1 MSVYKINYNNGA
13 KMMRPV
19 LTREEYMNL
28 RNSAKQQ
35 ALLKAVR
42 EGKTEEKR
50 HLVQMNY
57 SCLPNPDGSLKGTK
71 TMSTTVGM
79 DIDHIKPEE
88 MEAVKQRVL
97 NNKVQLGLLMLEVS
111 ARGEG
116 YHLVFKRKAEMT
128 QEENLKRASDLLGVK
143 YDEGAKDITR
153 VFFTTCLEDLIFLD
167 EEIFENKGVQEVQD
181 ALRAGSNARSGE
193 LVQEVQGVQDALRA
207 GSNARSGELVQT
219 FPTDYH
225 GIPFKELIAK
235 YWEVNNQGFEP
246 TQGDRDTL
254 TYQLACDLR
263 HICGRSF
270 EWLDQVIP
278 CYDGFPLEEKQAKI
292 KSALSS
298 EFNGFPTRLRNVLN
312 LLERKNGNANG
323 NGNDNGK
330 ENDSSLFIPHSS
342 LKKMPLGLK
351 ESLVGVPK
359 PMQMPVL
366 CAVMA

>member
-1 MSVYKINYNNGA
+1 MSAYVIYYQNGA

-57 SCLPNPDGSLKGTK
+57 SCMPNPDGTLKGTK

-128 QEENLKRASDLLGVK
+128 QE
-143 YDEGAKDITR
+143 
-153 VFFTTCLEDLIFLD
+153 
-167 EEIFENKGVQEVQD
+167 
-181 ALRAGSNARSGE
+181 
-193 LVQEVQGVQDALRA
+193 
-207 GSNARSGELVQT
+207 QT
-219 FPTDYH
+219 
-225 GIPFKELIAK
+225 
-235 YWEVNNQGFEP
+235 
-246 TQGDRDTL
+246 
-254 TYQLACDLR
+254 
-263 HICGRSF
+263 
-270 EWLDQVIP
+270 
-278 CYDGFPLEEKQAKI
+278 
-292 KSALSS
+292 
-298 EFNGFPTRLRNVLN
+298 
-312 LLERKNGNANG
+312 
-323 NGNDNGK
+323 
-330 ENDSSLFIPHSS
+330 
-342 LKKMPLGLK
+342 
-351 ESLVGVPK
+351 
-359 PMQMPVL
+359 
-366 CAVMA
+366 